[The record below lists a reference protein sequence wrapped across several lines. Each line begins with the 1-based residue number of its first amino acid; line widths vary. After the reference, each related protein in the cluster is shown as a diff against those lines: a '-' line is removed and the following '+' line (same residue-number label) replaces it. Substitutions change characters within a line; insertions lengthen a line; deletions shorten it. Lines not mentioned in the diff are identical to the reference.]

1 MLRPQREGSRARLS
15 DGLDGPDKPYSDNSS
30 KHGELIT
37 MGAYKLT
44 NHMPTRR
51 SLLQAAGGALLLAS
65 ATLSQA
71 QSEAAAAQ
79 PVAAAPVAQAPGTVV
94 LDPVALAILHAAR
107 GDRSWSS
114 RQKIRAHLR
123 SGGPGGLFQIE
134 SDGRWASAD
143 SLQVAA
149 AWQTLLAARDPFQ
162 RARDFN
168 ALVQVVDAYAA
179 KVLSAGRYLLP
190 LNGQGFMSYDY
201 LDQQLLNDA
210 GLVESNSRYATQ
222 RFATLDRGIGS
233 AIQLTNLHLRQ
244 LTPAVRSITE
254 LYRVAAP
261 DTVLAERLLRDKA
274 STRQLVEIRFAG
286 EPGQC
291 VPRGHELRG
300 AQRPL
305 NAVAVELLVQD
316 QAGQTLLSQALNPR
330 LRKAGKGGC
339 GGGRKTGGA

>member
-1 MLRPQREGSRARLS
+1 
-15 DGLDGPDKPYSDNSS
+15 
-30 KHGELIT
+30 
-37 MGAYKLT
+37 MGAYKLI

-65 ATLSQA
+65 ATLSLAQGQA
-71 QSEAAAAQ
+71 VTQ
-79 PVAAAPVAQAPGTVV
+79 PVPMAPVAQPPGTVV
-94 LDPVALAILHAAR
+94 LDQAALAILHAAR
-107 GDRSWSS
+107 GDRGWSS

-210 GLVESNSRYATQ
+210 GMVETNSRYATL

-233 AIQLTNLHLRQ
+233 AIQLTNLHLRP
-244 LTPAVRSITE
+244 LTPAVRSVTE

-316 QAGQTLLSQALNPR
+316 QLGETLLSQPLDSR

-339 GGGRKTGGA
+339 GKR